1 MKILN
6 QLVPGGTERYTM
18 SDINEI
24 VIRWQEANDAY
35 KAIHAEL
42 LETGLFVEQTRAQLY
57 EFSAAR
63 PPSRRQAARTAYEE
77 SIAPAN
83 LEFETVQTA
92 AQAAYDEAIERAED
106 RWNEIVLPFEEAYQA
121 AIAAIK
127 ATESDEVV
135 EPRTPE
141 MVKLDVALKAAS
153 ARWSVLKAEQE
164 VAGRKLKA
172 TRDAKLQALGRR

>member
-42 LETGLFVEQTRAQLY
+42 LETGIVVEQTRAHLSELY
-57 EFSAAR
+57 GTLPLSRGEAAFSV
-63 PPSRRQAARTAYEE
+63 YEE

-83 LEFETVQTA
+83 LEFEAVQAA
-92 AQAAYDEAIERAED
+92 AQAVYDEAIERAEN
-106 RWNEIVLPFEEAYQA
+106 RWNEIVLPFKEAYK
-121 AIAAIK
+121 AAIK
-127 ATESDEVV
+127 AIEATDADEDD
-135 EPRTPE
+135 EPLTPE
-141 MVKLDVALKAAS
+141 MMELDVALKAAS

-172 TRDAKLQALGRR
+172 TREAKLQALGRR

>member
-1 MKILN
+1 
-6 QLVPGGTERYTM
+6 M

-83 LEFETVQTA
+83 LEFEAVQAA
-92 AQAAYDEAIERAED
+92 AQAVFDEVIERAEAK
-106 RWNEIVLPFEEAYQA
+106 WNEIVLPFEEAYQA
-121 AIAAIK
+121 AIKAIE
-127 ATESDEVV
+127 ATDADEDD
-135 EPRTPE
+135 EPLTPE
-141 MVKLDVALKAAS
+141 MMELDVALKAAS
-153 ARWSVLKAEQE
+153 ARWSVLKDEQI

>member
-1 MKILN
+1 
-6 QLVPGGTERYTM
+6 M

-42 LETGLFVEQTRAQLY
+42 LETGLFVKQTQAQLSELY
-57 EFSAAR
+57 GTL
-63 PPSRRQAARTAYEE
+63 PPSRRQAARAAYEE

-83 LEFETVQTA
+83 LEFEAAQAA

-106 RWNEIVLPFEEAYQA
+106 RWNEIVLPFEEAYEA
-121 AIAAIK
+121 AIEAIE

-135 EPRTPE
+135 EPLTPE
-141 MVKLDVALKAAS
+141 MMELDVALKAAS

-172 TRDAKLQALGRR
+172 TREAKLKALGRR